1 MFLIPCYT
9 VFQVIGSA
17 TSSEPV
23 RMLVGLSVCYNFLSG
38 RKVKLLSS
46 KPEHFFSNLDQYRH
60 AMDRLPLS
68 YMHEY

>member
-9 VFQVIGSA
+9 VFRVIGSA

-46 KPEHFFSNLDQYRH
+46 KPEHFSLTSINTDMQRTGFLCH
-60 AMDRLPLS
+60 V
-68 YMHEY
+68 HEY